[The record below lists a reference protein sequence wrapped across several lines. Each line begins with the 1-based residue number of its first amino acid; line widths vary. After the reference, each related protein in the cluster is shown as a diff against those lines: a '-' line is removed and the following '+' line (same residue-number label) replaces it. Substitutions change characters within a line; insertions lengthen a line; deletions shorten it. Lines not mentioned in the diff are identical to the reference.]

1 MPTLVKARVTLAAV
15 GFTLALAAPAL
26 AADPTPRVAVTEHVG
41 HFDGQT
47 VNYTATVAEHF
58 LHDAKGQATASVI
71 TIAYVRDGVADPAKR
86 PVLFAF
92 NGGPGAS
99 SSPTHTQA
107 LGPMIRGEGS
117 FADGSSAAL
126 HENPYSPLDAVDM
139 VFIDPV
145 GTGFSRPLP
154 GQDGKPYY
162 SVTGDALEVKGII
175 ADWLKEHH
183 REASPR
189 YMLGESYGTNRAA
202 AIVKNGKDLPF
213 DGVMLVALAA
223 SVTGREMPYVSSLPT
238 MAAGAWFHR
247 KIDRKGR
254 TVQQVFE
261 EARDFARTDYVT
273 ALIQGASL
281 PAAERHRMAER
292 MSALIGLPA
301 AFIEAHDLR
310 ISKNDYMF
318 NLLKDKGL
326 RTGLLDVTVTGPL
339 LEGADGGIDDP
350 ALGVVPKRAA
360 GAPAGP
366 PPTPAQI
373 GPVPSPAVGAYL
385 TKDLKFPSTDTYIGV
400 NFLVNSQWNYETR
413 GNDLAARSDLA
424 AVADAMKAN
433 PKMRLFWAGGYYD
446 LTTPAYAAR
455 YTIDQAGVP
464 AAQLDANYFPGPH
477 GVYTGEANLKRF
489 DEAVRKFVTAGAK

>member
-1 MPTLVKARVTLAAV
+1 MTARLILIAS
-15 GFTLALAAPAL
+15 LALAAATS
-26 AADPTPRVAVTEHVG
+26 AAAQGPPRVAVTQHVG
-41 HFDGQT
+41 HFNGQT
-47 VNYTATVAEHF
+47 VNYTATVAESF
-58 LHDAKGQATASVI
+58 LHDAKGTPTASVI

-107 LGPMIRGEGS
+107 LGPMIRGDALLG
-117 FADGSSAAL
+117 DRAAAAF
-126 HENPYSPLDAVDM
+126 HENVYSPLDAVDI

-154 GQDGKPYY
+154 GADPKPYY

-175 ADWLKEHH
+175 ADWLKDHH

-223 SVTGREMPYVSSLPT
+223 NVGGREMPYVAALPT
-238 MAAGAWFHR
+238 MAAGAWYHG

-254 TVQQVFE
+254 SVEQLFN
-261 EARDFARTDYVT
+261 EAIDFARTDYVT
-273 ALIQGASL
+273 ALIRGSSL
-281 PAAERHRMAER
+281 PAAEKHRIAVRMA
-292 MSALIGLPA
+292 SLIGLPVEL
-301 AFIEAHDLR
+301 IEKDDLR
-310 ISKNDYMF
+310 ISKNEYMF
-318 NLLKDKGL
+318 NLLKDKTL

-339 LEGADGGIDDP
+339 LANADGGIDDP
-350 ALGVVPKRAA
+350 ALGVQPK
-360 GAPAGP
+360 GP
-366 PPTPAQI
+366 PGAAPLTPDKI

-385 TKDLKFPSTDTYIGV
+385 TNDLKFPSTDTYIGV
-400 NFLVNSQWNYETR
+400 NFTVNTQWNYERRT
-413 GNDLAARSDLA
+413 NDFEDLAA
-424 AVADAMKAN
+424 AMRAN

-455 YTIDQAGVP
+455 YTLDQVGVP
-464 AAQLDANYFPGPH
+464 PAQLTANYFPGPH
-477 GVYTGEANLKRF
+477 GVYAGEVNLKRF
-489 DEAVRKFVTAGAK
+489 DEAVRAFVLNGRPGS

>member
-1 MPTLVKARVTLAAV
+1 MKLRPILAAAVLAAV
-15 GFTLALAAPAL
+15 AATQAL
-26 AADPTPRVAVTEHVG
+26 AADPTPRVAVTQHVG
-41 HFDGQT
+41 HFNGQT

-58 LHDAKGQATASVI
+58 LHDTSGAATASVI

-107 LGPMIRGEGS
+107 LGPMIRGDAGLNNR
-117 FADGSSAAL
+117 SAEAF
-126 HENPYSPLDAVDM
+126 HENASSPLDAVDL

-154 GQDGKPYY
+154 GHDGRPYY
-162 SVTGDALEVKGII
+162 SVTGDALEVKGVI

-223 SVTGREMPYVSSLPT
+223 NVGGREMPYVAALPT
-238 MAAGAWFHR
+238 MAAGAWYHQ

-254 TVQQVFE
+254 TVEQLFN
-261 EARDFARTDYVT
+261 EALEFARTDYVT
-273 ALIQGASL
+273 ALIKGGSL
-281 PAAERHRMAER
+281 PAAEKHRIAVR
-292 MSALIGLPA
+292 MSSLIGLPVA
-301 AFIEAHDLR
+301 LIEKDDLR
-310 ISKNDYMF
+310 ISKNEYMF
-318 NLLKDKGL
+318 NLLKDKSL

-339 LEGADGGIDDP
+339 LPNADGGIDDP
-350 ALGVVPKRAA
+350 ALGVQPK
-360 GAPAGP
+360 GP
-366 PPTPAQI
+366 PGAAPLTPDKI

-385 TKDLKFPSTDTYIGV
+385 TNDLKFPSSDTYIGV
-400 NFLVNSQWNYETR
+400 NFTVNSQWNYERRT
-413 GNDLAARSDLA
+413 NDFEDLAAAMR
-424 AVADAMKAN
+424 AD

-446 LTTPAYAAR
+446 LTTPAYGAH
-455 YTIDQAGVP
+455 YTLDQVGVP
-464 AAQLDANYFPGPH
+464 TAQLTANYFPGPH
-477 GVYTGEANLKRF
+477 GVYTGEANLRRF
-489 DEAVRKFVTAGAK
+489 NAAVRDFVLAGRR

>member
-1 MPTLVKARVTLAAV
+1 MNIQLTQIAFAA
-15 GFTLALAAPAL
+15 ALAAATS
-26 AADPTPRVAVTEHVG
+26 AAAQTEPRVAVTQHVG
-41 HFDGQT
+41 HFNGQT
-47 VNYTATVAEHF
+47 VNYTATVAESF
-58 LHDAKGQATASVI
+58 LHDAQGTPNASVV
-71 TIAYVRDGVADPAKR
+71 TIAYVRDGVADPSKR
-86 PVLFAF
+86 PVLFCF

-107 LGPMIRGEGS
+107 LGPMIR
-117 FADGSSAAL
+117 ADSSIAGTGF
-126 HENPYSPLDAVDM
+126 HENVYSPLDAVDL

-154 GQDGKPYY
+154 GVDAKPYY
-162 SVTGDALEVKGII
+162 SVTGDALEVTGII
-175 ADWLKEHH
+175 ADWLKAHH

-223 SVTGREMPYVSSLPT
+223 NVGGREMPYVTSLPT
-238 MAAGAWFHR
+238 MAAGAWYHQ

-254 TVQQVFE
+254 GVEQVFN
-261 EARDFARTDYVT
+261 EALDFARTDYVT
-273 ALIQGASL
+273 ALIKGGSL
-281 PAAERHRMAER
+281 PAAEKHRIAVR
-292 MSALIGLPA
+292 MSSLIGLPVE
-301 AFIEAHDLR
+301 FIEAHDLR
-310 ISKNDYMF
+310 ISKNEYMF
-318 NLLKDKGL
+318 NLLKDKNL

-339 LEGADGGIDDP
+339 LADADGGIDDP
-350 ALGVVPKRAA
+350 ALGVTPKRAA

-385 TKDLKFPSTDTYIGV
+385 TGDLKFPGTDTYIGV

-413 GNDLAARSDLA
+413 GNDFSARSNDFEALAA
-424 AVADAMKAN
+424 AMRAN

-446 LTTPAYAAR
+446 LTTPAYGAR
-455 YTIDQAGVP
+455 YTLDQVGVP
-464 AAQLDANYFPGPH
+464 PAQLTANYFPGPH
-477 GVYTGEANLKRF
+477 GVYAGEVNLKRF
-489 DEAVRKFVTAGAK
+489 DEAVRAFVLKGPLAP

>member
-1 MPTLVKARVTLAAV
+1 MRTILLAA
-15 GFTLALAAPAL
+15 GAAAALIAAPAF
-26 AADPTPRVAVTEHVG
+26 AQTPAPRIAVTHHVG
-41 HFDGQT
+41 QFGGQA
-47 VNYTATVAEHF
+47 VPYTATVEETF
-58 LHDAKGQATASVI
+58 LHDAQGKPTASVI
-71 TIAYVRDGVADPAKR
+71 TIAYVRDGAKDPAKR

-117 FADGSSAAL
+117 FADRSDQPL
-126 HENPYSPLDAVDM
+126 HANPYSPLDAVDL

-154 GQDGKPYY
+154 GVDPKPYY

-175 ADWLKEHH
+175 KAWLAKNH

-189 YMLGESYGTNRAA
+189 YILGESYGTMRAA
-202 AIVKNGKDLPF
+202 AIVKNGADLPL

-223 SVTGREMPYVSSLPT
+223 NVPGHEMPYVTALPT
-238 MAAGAWFHR
+238 MAAGAWEHR
-247 KIDRKGR
+247 KIDRRGR
-254 TVQQVFE
+254 SVEQVFN
-261 EARDFARTDYVT
+261 EALDFARTDYVT
-273 ALIQGASL
+273 ALIKGGSL
-281 PAAERHRMAER
+281 EPAEKHRIAVR
-292 MSALIGLPA
+292 MSELIGLPA

-310 ISKNDYMF
+310 LSKNDYMF
-318 NLLKDKGL
+318 NLLKDQGL

-339 LEGADGGIDDP
+339 VEGADGGIDDP
-350 ALGVVPKRAA
+350 ALGVVPKRAP

-373 GPVPSPAVGAYL
+373 GPVPSPAVGDYL
-385 TKDLKFPSTDTYIGV
+385 TKDLKFPSTDSYIGV
-400 NFLVNSQWNYETR
+400 NFSVNAQWNYEGR
-413 GNDLAARSDLA
+413 SNDFEALAK
-424 AVADAMKAN
+424 AMRAN
-433 PKMRLFWAGGYYD
+433 PKLRLFWAGGYYD

-455 YTIDQAGVP
+455 YTLDQAGVP

-477 GVYTGEANLKRF
+477 GVYAGEANLKRF
-489 DEAVRKFVTAGAK
+489 DEAVRRFVTAGASR

>member
-1 MPTLVKARVTLAAV
+1 MKAPLVLAAV
-15 GFTLALAAPAL
+15 ALLAAAAPAQ
-26 AADPTPRVAVTEHVG
+26 AADPAPRVAVTQHVG
-41 HFDGQT
+41 HFNSQT

-58 LHDAKGQATASVI
+58 LHDASGAPTASVV
-71 TIAYVRDGVADPAKR
+71 TIAYVRDGVADPGKR

-107 LGPMIRGEGS
+107 LGPMIRNDAGLNNR
-117 FADGSSAAL
+117 SAEAFR
-126 HENPYSPLDAVDM
+126 ENASSPLDAVDL

-154 GQDGKPYY
+154 GVDAKPYY

-175 ADWLKEHH
+175 ADWLKAHH

-223 SVTGREMPYVSSLPT
+223 NVGGREMPYVSALPT
-238 MAAGAWFHR
+238 MAAGAWYHR

-254 TVQQVFE
+254 TVEQVFN
-261 EARDFARTDYVT
+261 EALEFARTDYVT
-273 ALIQGASL
+273 ALIKGGSL
-281 PAAERHRMAER
+281 PAAEKRRIAVRMA
-292 MSALIGLPA
+292 ALIGLPA
-301 AFIEAHDLR
+301 DFIEAHDLR

-318 NLLKDKGL
+318 NLLRDKTL

-339 LEGADGGIDDP
+339 LPNADGGIDDP
-350 ALGVVPKRAA
+350 ALDVQPK
-360 GAPAGP
+360 GP
-366 PPTPAQI
+366 PGAAPLTPDKI

-385 TKDLKFPSTDTYIGV
+385 TNDLKFPSTDTYIGV
-400 NFLVNSQWNYETR
+400 NFSVNAQWNYERRT
-413 GNDLAARSDLA
+413 NDFEDLAA
-424 AVADAMKAN
+424 AMRAN

-446 LTTPAYAAR
+446 LTTPAYGAR
-455 YTIDQAGVP
+455 YTLDQVGVP
-464 AAQLDANYFPGPH
+464 PAQLTANYFPGPH

-489 DEAVRKFVTAGAK
+489 NEAVRDFVLAGRRP